1 MSGHP
6 ELGGPMPFATLLLSV
21 VMFGPVALEP
31 ITETSVLDA
40 PTRHIRAMHDSTRAL
55 LRRGFRE
62 SPSFAALVKR
72 LQQSDVYVYI
82 EQVDRL
88 PGGLEG
94 RLMMLPRAHEHRYVR
109 IQLAMRGAPE
119 DCIAVLGHELQH
131 AVEVADAEDVFD
143 EAGMNRLY
151 QKIGIRGGE
160 HLYDTAAAQQMGR
173 TVRRELVS

>member
-1 MSGHP
+1 M
-6 ELGGPMPFATLLLSV
+6 LPFATLLLSV
-21 VMFGPVALEP
+21 VMFGPAALEP

-40 PTRHIRAMHDSTRAL
+40 PTRHIRAMQGSTRTL
-55 LRRGFRE
+55 LRRGYRE

-72 LQQSDVYVYI
+72 LQRSDVYVYV

-88 PGGLEG
+88 PGALEG

-109 IQLAMRGAPE
+109 IQLAMHGAPE

-131 AVEVADAEDVFD
+131 AVEVAEAEDVFD

-151 QKIGIRGGE
+151 QRIGIRGGE